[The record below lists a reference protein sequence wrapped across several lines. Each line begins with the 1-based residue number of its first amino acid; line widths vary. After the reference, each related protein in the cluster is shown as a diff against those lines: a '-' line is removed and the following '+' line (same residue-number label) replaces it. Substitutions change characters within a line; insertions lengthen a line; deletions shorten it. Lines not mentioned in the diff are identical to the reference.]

1 MVFISLGHCDQ
12 ALHCFW
18 MIAHTHTHR
27 LRHWIGKTYTNA
39 QHLWINRIFIAA
51 HCSAKRKRDE
61 SHTLP
66 TQHTHHDSRST
77 TTKIAVYEM
86 CLLMKLMIHFTDWT
100 RIKTTHTCRC
110 HRCHRCHRCY
120 RHTNLKS
127 HNSIKM
133 WERERAIQTWWLSIA
148 VVQSSAML
156 PGPPTKE
163 WEHRLHSRHKWT
175 RLSHHRAGRKNW
187 IIPQWRHRHATV
199 HCGSFGSGYR

>member
-1 MVFISLGHCDQ
+1 MIRHCIAFGWSL
-12 ALHCFW
+12 
-18 MIAHTHTHR
+18 THTHK

-110 HRCHRCHRCY
+110 HRCHRCY

-127 HNSIKM
+127 HNSIKI
-133 WERERAIQTWWLSIA
+133 WERESHSNMVIINCGGPILSYVTRAADEGMRT
-148 VVQSSAML
+148 
-156 PGPPTKE
+156 PTA
-163 WEHRLHSRHKWT
+163 L
-175 RLSHHRAGRKNW
+175 
-187 IIPQWRHRHATV
+187 
-199 HCGSFGSGYR
+199 